1 MSNIYQLKALL
12 HKNLI
17 IMKRNIIITLMEI
30 FSPMILIFL
39 LYILRT
45 IFKVQYIYWNED
57 NLYDYILYNST
68 MATNNNIFEEFF
80 YRRTFP
86 YCYIRSKIALI
97 GKNFPKKLEYIIE
110 QKIIEEYAPL
120 DFLYFETINDLNE
133 YVKSPNYGNNKELLC
148 FGIYFD
154 YNEEID
160 KYDISLH
167 YFASIND
174 YEYNDIPSTLEPN
187 LDEFLTGPE
196 FVSSALYYYYGYL
209 KIMKLIYDFILQK
222 EIGNKYAKIDML
234 IINQKFNLVVKDK
247 FEYFMGYML
256 GFFLIITYAIPLTRY
271 IYIMVKEKEAK
282 LKEGM
287 KIMGLS
293 ETYYFLSY
301 FIQYF
306 ILNLLYSIVNS
317 IISRLIFKHIPYIY
331 IFLLFFLFGMNIFA
345 LIFFFQ
351 SFLDKT
357 RLAMI
362 VSILIYFLM
371 YFLSSSFTG
380 KGIKHYIR
388 VIVSILPPIALQLG
402 LNVITRFE
410 VTQKNFEKGDINLKY
425 RDYCIK
431 DMLIMFII
439 DFFFFLF
446 LGYYIQ
452 NTISHDFGIS
462 RPWYFLC
469 TKSYWKKEITNKK
482 EFKLLK
488 KINDDDISKSN
499 IYLTNSPNNKI
510 FKRKHFKNNQSNTLF
525 SNSIINSNDNTNN
538 FQNENIYS
546 DYNKPGDILKIKN
559 IKKIFS
565 DGKKALNGV
574 SFNLYKNEIFA
585 LLGHNGAGKSTLI
598 SILTGLY
605 NASEGEVEYNKINI
619 LNEISMENFRKILG
633 ICPQNDV
640 LFPQLTIEE
649 HLFLFCI
656 FKGLTNKTKIEEE
669 VKKSLHNFSLNN
681 KKDTKVENLSGGQ
694 KRKLSI
700 AIALIGGSKVIFLDE
715 PTSGMDIT
723 SRRKLWD
730 ILKRY
735 CDNKIIVLT
744 THYMEEAAILG
755 KRIGIISNG
764 NLICLGSTLFLIEKY
779 GKYISINIIKDKNS
793 VNHEIIKFIKNIYD
807 DFDNE
812 IKIEVLSQEI
822 LFRIPKFKKRNN
834 VKFNFESFFNQL
846 DKNLKKLKIK
856 SYTVSMPTLEDVF
869 LNVSSLEKMRNK
881 KKSDLT
887 EQLKINIDKI
897 LYDDSNYNQKYS
909 FFKKFYIDLGVSI
922 KKRFKQIYRDSK
934 TFILEILCPILL
946 ILIGLMVSSIEYFP
960 DNPKIKLSPSEITKK
975 SQIILYY
982 DKCLLSFNEF
992 PEKVIKGYDKS
1003 FTNFKIEKINMN
1015 NTEEEF
1021 SFNSIIDFWNGVSEK
1036 NYSNNYGSYYCIS
1049 FDEKYHQ
1056 YAILTTINPI
1066 SRQAPII
1073 YPNYIFQNIIKYISK
1088 KENLEINFINYPLP
1102 IPNYKKKN
1110 FEERNYVTLVFFISI
1125 AFTLIPANFI
1135 TIIIKERET
1144 NTKHLQIIS
1153 GISLLSYWFNN
1164 YLFELLKYYFI
1175 GGIGLLLI
1183 YLFDFYKKYLYILYL
1198 LYGPSMVSFTY
1209 LFSFIFSSESSG
1221 QNAVILINFI
1231 CGALAGSVVLV
1242 LRVFDDLVKYGK
1254 KLQYFFRIIPSF
1266 CFCYGYNQLL
1276 SMNSLLDVD
1285 EKDSKDLSIMIS
1297 LNYIGCDC
1305 VYMAVEIVVYLL
1317 FLIIFENNKRIF
1329 KFCYTS
1335 KVFKSESIEK
1345 INNIQNNNNE
1355 NNIDN
1360 ENNINNIINNIE
1372 NNQQGNHNINVIN
1385 NSYINNNNKT
1395 NVINNNNNNNN
1406 KTNDIIDNSNSN
1418 EKNISNNSINN
1429 RNSNNNENN
1438 IIDNHENNII
1448 EIINEEQNNKTKN
1461 INIINENN
1469 NINIPIENQE
1479 NIKDTQVIK
1488 EIQIVNS
1495 KNLDK
1500 TNYSIIVQN
1509 LVKNFKKR
1517 PFCNNPKTITR
1528 AVRNLSFCLKYGECF
1543 GFLGVNGA
1551 GKTTTFKCLSNEY
1564 IPSQGKILIDNKE
1577 LNSNFNKI
1585 RSLIGYCPQFD
1596 SIFDYMTVYENLEF
1610 YSKIKGMKLDKIKEI
1625 INALL
1630 IEMNLYNY
1638 KDKISGK
1645 LSGGNK
1651 RKLSVSIAM
1660 ICNPPIILLDEPSTG
1675 MDPEARRFMWSVIH
1689 KISIRKKKSSVIMT
1703 THSMEEAETLCQ
1715 RIGIMVNGQFKCL
1728 GSSNYLKE
1736 KYGYGYEIN
1745 LQISALS
1752 ENKMKNIISNYQ
1764 NHYDKINKD
1773 NINEVLDY
1781 YEKKGFID
1789 ELNKGRFGYKIISE
1803 LDIWNEIS
1811 LYKLFSWI
1819 YYIEN
1824 ALKLIKKVKE
1834 FFINIKCCDFIDN
1847 SFVFR
1852 IKREHSENE
1861 KTIGFLFG
1869 LIEKYKNIF
1878 NVEEYSIQLTS
1889 LEQIFNKFAK
1899 EMENNDSN
1907 SNLEQ
1912 INININDELYN
1923 KLGL

>member
-1 MSNIYQLKALL
+1 
-12 HKNLI
+12 
-17 IMKRNIIITLMEI
+17 
-30 FSPMILIFL
+30 MILIFL
-39 LYILRT
+39 LYILRSV
-45 IFKVQYIYWNED
+45 FKVEYIYWNED

-68 MATNNNIFEEFF
+68 ILSRNDNIFKDYF
-80 YRRTFP
+80 YRRTIP
-86 YCYIRSKIALI
+86 YCFFRNNIALI
-97 GKNFPKKLEYIIE
+97 GKNFPNKLKYIIE
-110 QKIIEEYAPL
+110 EKILDEYQEL
-120 DFLYFETINDLNE
+120 NFLYFETIDNFNE
-133 YVKSPNYGNNKELLC
+133 YIKNPNYGIKTKIIC
-148 FGIYFD
+148 FGIYFN
-154 YNEEID
+154 YNEEKD

-167 YFASIND
+167 YLSSIND

-187 LDEFLTGPE
+187 LDEFLKGPD
-196 FVSSALYYYYGYL
+196 FISSALYYYYGYL

-222 EIGNKYAKIDML
+222 ETNNEYAKIDML
-234 IINQKFNLVVKDK
+234 IINQKFNLVIKDK

-271 IYIMVKEKEAK
+271 IYIIVKEKETK

-287 KIMGLS
+287 KIMGLG
-293 ETYYFLSY
+293 ENYYFFSY

-306 ILNLLYSIVNS
+306 ILNLLYSVVNS
-317 IISRLIFKHIPYIY
+317 IISTLIFKHIPYIY
-331 IFLLFFLFGMNIFA
+331 IFLFFFLYGMNIFA
-345 LIFFFQ
+345 LIYFFQ

-371 YFLSSSFTG
+371 YFLSSCFTG

-402 LNVITRFE
+402 LNVMTRFE
-410 VTQKNFEKGDINLKY
+410 VTQKKFEKGDINLKF
-425 RDYCIK
+425 RDYSIK

-439 DFFFFLF
+439 DFFIFLF
-446 LGYYIQ
+446 FGYYFQ
-452 NTISHDFGIS
+452 NIILHDFGSS

-469 TKSYWKKEITNKK
+469 TKSYWKKEINNQK
-482 EFKLLK
+482 EIKLLK
-488 KINDDDISKSN
+488 KIKDDDISKSN
-499 IYLTNSPNNKI
+499 IYLNNSPSNRI
-510 FKRKHFKNNQSNTLF
+510 FKKKHFKNNQSTSLF
-525 SNSIINSNDNTNN
+525 SNINTNSNENINSY
-538 FQNENIYS
+538 QNESIYS

-559 IKKIFS
+559 IKKIFT
-565 DGKKALNGV
+565 DGKKALNGI
-574 SFNLYKNEIFA
+574 SFNLYKNEIFV

-605 NASEGEVEYNKINI
+605 NATEGEVEYNKINI

-649 HLFLFCI
+649 HLNLFCI
-656 FKGLTNKTKIEEE
+656 FKGLTNQIEIEKE
-669 VKKSLHNFSLNN
+669 VKKFLHDFSLNN

-735 CDNKIIVLT
+735 CDEKIIVLT

-764 NLICLGSTLFLIEKY
+764 NLICLGTTLFLIEKY
-779 GKYISINIIKDKNS
+779 GKFISINIIKDINS
-793 VNHEIIKFIKNIYD
+793 VNHDIIKFIKNIFD
-807 DFDNE
+807 DYDNE

-834 VKFNFESFFNQL
+834 MKFNFETFFNKL
-846 DKNLKKLKIK
+846 DNNLKKLKIK

-869 LNVSSLEKMRNK
+869 LNVSSLEKIRNK

-887 EQLKINIDKI
+887 EKLKINIDKI
-897 LYDDSNYNQKYS
+897 LYDDNNYNQKYS
-909 FFKKFYIDLGVSI
+909 FFKKFYIDLSVSI

-946 ILIGLMVSSIEYFP
+946 ILIGLFVSSIEYFP
-960 DNPKIKLSPSEITKK
+960 DNPSFKLSPSEITNKK
-975 SQIILYY
+975 QIILYY

-992 PEKVIKGYDKS
+992 PEEIIKGYDKS
-1003 FTNFKIEKINMN
+1003 FKNFKIEKVNM
-1015 NTEEEF
+1015 TQEF
-1021 SFNSIIDFWNGVSEK
+1021 SLYSIIDFWNGVAEK
-1036 NYSNNYGSYYCIS
+1036 NYTNNYGSYYCLR
-1049 FDEKYHQ
+1049 FDERFHQ
-1056 YAILTTINPI
+1056 FEIVVTVNAIARQGPI
-1066 SRQAPII
+1066 V
-1073 YPNYIFQNIIKYISK
+1073 YPNFMFQNIIKYISK
-1088 KENLEINFINYPLP
+1088 KKNKNLDINFINYPLP
-1102 IPNYKKKN
+1102 VSKFEKN
-1110 FEERNYVTLVFFISI
+1110 GFEERNYVTLVFFVSI

-1175 GGIGLLLI
+1175 GGISLLLI
-1183 YLFDFYKKYLYILYL
+1183 YFFGFYKKYLYILYL
-1198 LYGPSMVSFTY
+1198 LYGPSMISFTY

-1231 CGALAGSVVLV
+1231 GGALAGSVILV
-1242 LRVFDDLVKYGK
+1242 LRIFDDLVKYAK

-1276 SMNSLLDVD
+1276 SMNSLFDVD
-1285 EKDSKDLSIMIS
+1285 DEKNTDAFSVIIS
-1297 LNYIGCDC
+1297 LKYIGCDC
-1305 VYMAVEIVVYLL
+1305 IYMGVEIIIYLL
-1317 FLIIFENNKRIF
+1317 ILIIFENHKKFF
-1329 KFCYTS
+1329 KCCYTS
-1335 KVFKSESIEK
+1335 KLLQSESIET

-1355 NNIDN
+1355 HF
-1360 ENNINNIINNIE
+1360 ENNFIN
-1372 NNQQGNHNINVIN
+1372 
-1385 NSYINNNNKT
+1385 
-1395 NVINNNNNNNN
+1395 
-1406 KTNDIIDNSNSN
+1406 
-1418 EKNISNNSINN
+1418 
-1429 RNSNNNENN
+1429 
-1438 IIDNHENNII
+1438 
-1448 EIINEEQNNKTKN
+1448 
-1461 INIINENN
+1461 NENN
-1469 NINIPIENQE
+1469 NINNINHNKNNHYGNHILNITNNHNNNSNNVINNTNNKETNIIGINNKENNIIRMINEYQNKNIENKNINNENNNNNILIKNLE

-1488 EIQIVNS
+1488 EIKKVNS
-1495 KNLDK
+1495 KSLQK
-1500 TNYSIIVQN
+1500 VNYSIIVQN
-1509 LVKNFKKR
+1509 LIKNFKKR
-1517 PFCNNPKTITR
+1517 PFCNNSKTITR
-1528 AVRNLSFCLKYGECF
+1528 AVRNLSFCLNYGECF

-1564 IPSQGKILIDNKE
+1564 IPTYGKIFIDNKE
-1577 LNSNFNKI
+1577 LNSNFNEI

-1596 SIFDYMTVYENLEF
+1596 SIFEYMTVYENLEF
-1610 YSKIKGMKLDKIKEI
+1610 YSKIKGMKINKIKEI

-1630 IEMNLYNY
+1630 IEMNLFHY
-1638 KDKISGK
+1638 KDKISGT

-1689 KISIRKKKSSVIMT
+1689 KISKRKKKSSVILT

-1736 KYGYGYEIN
+1736 KYGFGYEIN
-1745 LQISALS
+1745 IQISGLS
-1752 ENKMKNIISNYQ
+1752 ENKMKKMIYNFQNIYE
-1764 NHYDKINKD
+1764 KINRD
-1773 NINEVLDY
+1773 NIKEVLSY
-1781 YEKKGFID
+1781 YKKNGFID
-1789 ELNKGRFGYKIISE
+1789 ELNKGRFGYKIMNE
-1803 LDIWNEIS
+1803 LEIWKEIN
-1811 LYKLFSWI
+1811 LHKLFSWI

-1824 ALKLIKKVKE
+1824 VLKLIKIVKE
-1834 FFINIKCCDFIDN
+1834 YFNNIKCCDFVDN

-1869 LIEKYKNIF
+1869 LIEKYKNQF

-1899 EMENNDSN
+1899 EIDNENVNN
-1907 SNLEQ
+1907 FEQ
-1912 INININDELYN
+1912 IDIDINDDLFSKLEL
-1923 KLGL
+1923 